1 MGQEGRGG
9 IAAWIA
15 CSVPNT
21 AEEMLQPESNASVRV
36 LTKCELESIGEV
48 LDPADALVRRW
59 EQTQVSA

>member
-1 MGQEGRGG
+1 M
-9 IAAWIA
+9 WIA